1 MKIGISNLNHIAPIL
16 KIIQGAEQH
25 FEGHLSVL
33 DVGCGKGVYGYL
45 LRAMFG
51 DRKLFIEGVDPK
63 IPQRFQLAMR
73 HVYDGLFLVGI
84 QDFLK
89 KNGTSYTVVLANHV
103 LEHLPKSAAFECIEE
118 FKKIAQL
125 VLIGLPK
132 ARPDHI
138 YKDAIGCDYHT
149 HKWGYFDP
157 EFRELGLEIAR
168 EVKNN
173 ELFWWSNDKTGNF
186 YIS

>member
-1 MKIGISNLNHIAPIL
+1 MKIGISNLDHIAPIL
-16 KIIQGAEQH
+16 KIIQAAEQH

-33 DVGCGKGVYGYL
+33 DVGCGKGVYGYM

-73 HVYDGLFLVGI
+73 HVYDGLFLVDI
-84 QDFLK
+84 RDFLR
-89 KNGTSYTVVLANHV
+89 KNGTSYTIVLANHV
-103 LEHLPKSAAFECIEE
+103 MEHLPRPIALECIKE

-132 ARPDHI
+132 ANKDHI
-138 YKDAIGCDYHT
+138 YFHADSVDFHT
-149 HKWGYFDP
+149 HKWGYHDLN
-157 EFRELGLEIAR
+157 FRELGLKYAQSIE
-168 EVKNN
+168 KNQ
-173 ELFWWSNDKTGNF
+173 LFWWANERECSF
-186 YIS
+186 YIP